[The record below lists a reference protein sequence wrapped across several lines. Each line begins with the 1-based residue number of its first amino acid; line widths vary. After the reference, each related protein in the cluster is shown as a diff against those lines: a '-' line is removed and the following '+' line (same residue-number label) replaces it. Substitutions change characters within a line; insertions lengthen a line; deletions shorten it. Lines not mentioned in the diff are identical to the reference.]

1 MLSVFHVEHGS
12 IPCVNSDFL
21 LSGFS
26 NPFIPHPSL
35 HVPLDGSELNSSLA
49 FHTSTQPA
57 PRGPKVVHGR
67 YYNTG
72 FYIILSLLIEGS
84 LEKN

>member
-1 MLSVFHVEHGS
+1 MLSVFHVEHGAF
-12 IPCVNSDFL
+12 PCVNSDFL

-57 PRGPKVVHGR
+57 P
-67 YYNTG
+67 
-72 FYIILSLLIEGS
+72 
-84 LEKN
+84 